1 MTGTRPAT
9 IAAVLTVTLLVLLA
23 ILSTLLQ
30 MVALSGAGER
40 QGATAMGISLACQ
53 GAVMLLA
60 AMFARWLT
68 DFLIAKAEWSHI
80 MAIVSAVILAA
91 SVGGA
96 ISFLA
101 MTLSI
106 PVAGIR

>member
-1 MTGTRPAT
+1 MTIKRPAT
-9 IAAVLTVTLLVLLA
+9 IAAVSTVILLVLLA
-23 ILSTLLQ
+23 VLFLLLQ
-30 MVALSGAGER
+30 MLALNGTGER
-40 QGATAMGISLACQ
+40 QGVTAMGIALACQ

-68 DFLIAKAEWSHI
+68 DFLITKADWNHV
-80 MAIVSAVILAA
+80 MAVVSAVLVSA
-91 SVGGA
+91 SLGGA

-101 MTLSI
+101 MILSI